1 MTKSPTANPAA
12 SLVPPSKTGRGKKLI
27 MIAGAVLVIAAL
39 AGAGFVYAGVLHR
52 STKPVHKV
60 ASQMDIFVSVPQ
72 IVANLNSSGG
82 SISYIKLKISL
93 AFPAHTS
100 IKPIKARMPEVVDV
114 VQTYLRAQ
122 TRETLRGKA
131 GTAALRAGIEKR
143 LDVLFVPIKL
153 HKVLFEEFIV
163 Q

>member
-1 MTKSPTANPAA
+1 MAKSPTADAAA

-27 MIAGAVLVIAAL
+27 LIVGAVLIIGAL
-39 AGAGFVYAGVLHR
+39 AGAGLIYAGVLHR
-52 STKPVHKV
+52 STKIVHKV
-60 ASQMDIFVSVPQ
+60 APQMDIFVSVPQ
-72 IVANLNSSGG
+72 IVANLDSNGG
-82 SISYIKLKISL
+82 STSYIKLKISL
-93 AFPAHTS
+93 AFPAHTPL
-100 IKPIKARMPEVVDV
+100 KPIKARMPEVVDV

-143 LDVLFVPIKL
+143 LDVLFMPTKL
-153 HKVLFEEFIV
+153 HKVLFEELIV